1 MAVADTRASP
11 RKAAAAPDRPLSRRA
26 FLAGISAGSAVA
38 GLAACVGI
46 PGPAPVASAVTP
58 AAGLTAVAPVL
69 RFHVQSGIYGDMA
82 QAQAADFSAVFPDV
96 DLQVEVKAAVGYVP
110 QLEARLAEGTAAD
123 CFWVPFAAGAFHR
136 QANAGHLAPLAPW
149 LEQDGTRNVP
159 YVQAALDAAT
169 FQGQPF
175 ALPWACH
182 PGRVGCYVNL
192 TLCAAAGVE
201 PPPADGSWT
210 LADLRAKA
218 QALTQRTGNE
228 VAVYGANVGAAF
240 AHALILIRTL
250 GGEIYNAYGNR
261 ALLHRAP
268 AVQALRFAYGLI
280 HEDGAMPPPDRL
292 DAYLFE
298 KGNVALSQN
307 GYWGSWIAQTQIGNA
322 FEVGV
327 VPMPQSATGH
337 RGSMLEIEP
346 LCMHRQSAEQA
357 RAWRWLTF
365 LAKADAGVQLA
376 QQGGAPGAREDV
388 WADAALQS
396 RLGHAVFARAMQAVA
411 PFRGPGN
418 LRGKECSDLFDEGMA
433 ASWLGGE
440 DPASVI
446 PVLETRLNALLAQPP
461 A

>member
-38 GLAACVGI
+38 GLAACVGL
-46 PGPAPVASAVTP
+46 PGAAPVASAVTP
-58 AAGLTAVAPVL
+58 AAGLAEATPVL
-69 RFHVQSGIYGDMA
+69 YFRVQNGVYGDMA
-82 QAQAADFSAVFPDV
+82 QAQAADFRTAFPDM
-96 DLQVEVKAAVGYVP
+96 DLQVEVHAPVGYVP

-123 CFWVPFAAGAFHR
+123 CFWTPFATGAFYR

-218 QALTQRTGNE
+218 RALTQRTGNE

-268 AVQALRFAYGLI
+268 AMQALRCAYGLI

-307 GYWGSWIAQTQIGNA
+307 GYWGSWIAQAQIGNA

-365 LAKADAGVQLA
+365 LAEADAGVQLA

-440 DPASVI
+440 EPASVI